1 MFRDILVHVKPTESS
16 SPHEAAAVAVAKA
29 HGARLT
35 GLATLRDVSM
45 LKLLFPRENATSVSR
60 IEKSYALAAA
70 AERRFRALA
79 EAAKVTCDWQVAEG
93 DAAEVLGL
101 AARYHDLTIVEQ
113 TDLVADEIG
122 FDVPETCVLSSGRP
136 VLIVPYAG
144 QFDQVGRLIVVAWNG
159 SRQAAAALDGA
170 LPFIDRAEKVLVL
183 QGRERV
189 SYPSITRWPRLDLGA
204 AIAARG
210 VPVSVEPIGAD
221 DADAGPAILAAA
233 ARNSADLV
241 VMGAYGHSRLKEWIL
256 GGSTRHVLLQM
267 AVPVLMGH

>member
-1 MFRDILVHVKPTESS
+1 MFRNILVHVKPRVSS
-16 SPHEAAAVAVAKA
+16 SPHESAAVAVAKA
-29 HGARLT
+29 HDARLT
-35 GLATLRDVSM
+35 ALATLRDVSM
-45 LKLLFPRENATSVSR
+45 LKLLFRSESATSTAR
-60 IEKSYALAAA
+60 IEQSYKLAAA

-79 EAAKVTCDWQVAEG
+79 EAAAVPYDWQVAEG
-93 DAAEVLGL
+93 DAAEVLGV

-136 VLIVPYAG
+136 VLIVPYGG
-144 QFDQVGRLIVVAWNG
+144 QFDQVGRSIVVAWNG
-159 SRQAAAALDGA
+159 SRQAAAALHGA